1 MNRLTRPRYI
11 CTKCHNNNH
20 GCTAII
26 CQNLCAC
33 CLKTTCNGSKRARAL
48 KNLAAERF
56 RENCKKDIE
65 INNLKEEKWDLQEQ
79 IRNLQLQLAKFQTGQ
94 PNQL

>member
-1 MNRLTRPRYI
+1 
-11 CTKCHNNNH
+11 
-20 GCTAII
+20 
-26 CQNLCAC
+26 
-33 CLKTTCNGSKRARAL
+33 
-48 KNLAAERF
+48 LAAERF